1 MKANTNRTTTTRT
14 VDTYEFTAEELIEA
28 LKQAG
33 LLPNEISHKESTVF
47 VRVPGGGDWSNTD
60 LEIDEDRPL
69 TDKVDRT
76 ITQ

>member
-69 TDKVDRT
+69 TVKVDRT